1 MSDWADDVVRKLQ
14 KKRDDER
21 LETAKFVEQQ
31 RIKMAHAA
39 PLWNSL
45 KTTIR
50 KRISE
55 LREKSGSDI
64 IVIQLDQPNG
74 MTLLNQVD
82 GKGKSLHIEFSQAT
96 GKLSWLHDG
105 QLQQQEWEISV
116 TNSGGAEFQWG
127 IGVPSSVDSIAVQML
142 NALLDI

>member
-1 MSDWADDVVRKLQ
+1 MRLGLSIKLEVCNGRTGAYAAMSDWADDVVRKLQ

-64 IVIQLDQPNG
+64 IVIQL
-74 MTLLNQVD
+74 
-82 GKGKSLHIEFSQAT
+82 
-96 GKLSWLHDG
+96 
-105 QLQQQEWEISV
+105 ISRM
-116 TNSGGAEFQWG
+116 E
-127 IGVPSSVDSIAVQML
+127 
-142 NALLDI
+142 